1 MPNDRMIYN
10 QRVDYK
16 GRVYIPK
23 ELRAAVDVSCGDI
36 VRLSVNKDILSV
48 RRVHIIEIGDKSPEA
63 VEAYVR
69 AAVRGMPR
77 EKQISVA
84 AELIHQIEQAGENEA
99 KRE

>member
-1 MPNDRMIYN
+1 MPNERIIYN
-10 QRVDYK
+10 QRMDYK
-16 GRVYIPK
+16 GRVYVPK
-23 ELRAAVDVSCGDI
+23 ELRGAADMNCGDI
-36 VRLSVNKDILSV
+36 VRLSVSKGILCV
-48 RRVHIIEIGDKSPEA
+48 RRIHIIEIGDKSPEA